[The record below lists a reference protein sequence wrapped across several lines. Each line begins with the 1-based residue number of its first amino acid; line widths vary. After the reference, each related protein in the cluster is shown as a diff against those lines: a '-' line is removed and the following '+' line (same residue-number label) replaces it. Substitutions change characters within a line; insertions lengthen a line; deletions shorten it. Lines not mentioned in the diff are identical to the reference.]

1 MLGFRKKQTA
11 RPKVLVIDDDE
22 MTLSLMQLLLQEE
35 GYEVFSTAD
44 GPQGIAIYKQ
54 RAPDIVLLD
63 LGLPSMNGLEV
74 LRRLR
79 SIDDSAKVIVVTG
92 HGSEESAEVALLY
105 GALEY
110 VRKPVDHQSLL
121 QLLKSLIPG

>member
-1 MLGFRKKQTA
+1 VLGFRKKQTG
-11 RPKVLVIDDDE
+11 RRKILVIDDDE
-22 MTLSLMQLLLQEE
+22 MTLTLMQQLLHEE
-35 GYEVFSTAD
+35 GYEIFSTAD

-54 RAPDIVLLD
+54 RRPEVVLRD

-79 SIDDSAKVIVVTG
+79 SIDDNAKVIVITG
-92 HGSEESAEVALLY
+92 HGSEESAEVALMY

-110 VRKPVDHQSLL
+110 VRKPVDQQSLL
-121 QLLKSLIPG
+121 QLLKSFIPG